1 MSKKRKEFTN
11 CFGIKMT
18 KEEDNPVDH
27 VSKWYEANKN
37 NYPSL
42 HILREYKFETLF
54 KYWFIIWRS
63 RDVQEYQDMEWDWEV
78 EIEKFLEDPAFQTQH
93 AIKLNPE
100 ICVCCGKQKEGF
112 VEALQKDIN
121 EERNNNNGV
130 EEKEKDKSGT
140 NGK

>member
-1 MSKKRKEFTN
+1 MSKELL
-11 CFGIKMT
+11 
-18 KEEDNPVDH
+18 NPVDH
-27 VSKWYEANKN
+27 VSKWYEENKN

-42 HILREYKFETLF
+42 KILREFKFETLI
-54 KYWFIIWRS
+54 KYWFNIWRS

-78 EIEKFLEDPAFQTQH
+78 EIEKFLENPAFQTQH

>member
-1 MSKKRKEFTN
+1 MSKFL
-11 CFGIKMT
+11 
-18 KEEDNPVDH
+18 NPVDH
-27 VSKWYEANKN
+27 VSKWYENNKN

-54 KYWFIIWRS
+54 KYWFNIWGG
-63 RDVQEYQDMEWDWEV
+63 RDVQEYQDIEWDWQV
-78 EIEKFLEDPAFQTQH
+78 EIEKFLEDPPFQTQH

>member
-1 MSKKRKEFTN
+1 MSKFL
-11 CFGIKMT
+11 
-18 KEEDNPVDH
+18 NPVEH
-27 VSKWYEANKN
+27 VSKWYENNKN

-54 KYWFIIWRS
+54 KYWFNIWGG
-63 RDVQEYQDMEWDWEV
+63 RDVQEYQDIEWDWQV

-121 EERNNNNGV
+121 EERNNNAFKLIEKIKERNNNNGV

>member
-1 MSKKRKEFTN
+1 MSKFL
-11 CFGIKMT
+11 
-18 KEEDNPVDH
+18 NPVDH
-27 VSKWYEANKN
+27 VSKWYENNKN

-54 KYWFIIWRS
+54 KYWFNIWGG
-63 RDVQEYQDMEWDWEV
+63 RDVQEYQDIDWDWQV
-78 EIEKFLEDPAFQTQH
+78 EIEKFLEDPAFQTQY

>member
-1 MSKKRKEFTN
+1 MSKFL
-11 CFGIKMT
+11 
-18 KEEDNPVDH
+18 NPVDH
-27 VSKWYEANKN
+27 VSKWYENNKN

-42 HILREYKFETLF
+42 QILREYKFETLF
-54 KYWFIIWRS
+54 KYWFNIWGGRY
-63 RDVQEYQDMEWDWEV
+63 VQEYQDIEWDWQV

>member
-1 MSKKRKEFTN
+1 MSKFL
-11 CFGIKMT
+11 
-18 KEEDNPVDH
+18 NPVDH
-27 VSKWYEANKN
+27 VSKWYENNKN

-54 KYWFIIWRS
+54 KYWFNIWGG
-63 RDVQEYQDMEWDWEV
+63 RDVQEYQDIEWDWQV

-121 EERNNNNGV
+121 EER
-130 EEKEKDKSGT
+130 EKDEKNKNKNKRNFDS
-140 NGK
+140 

>member
-1 MSKKRKEFTN
+1 MSKFL
-11 CFGIKMT
+11 
-18 KEEDNPVDH
+18 NPVDH
-27 VSKWYEANKN
+27 VSKWYENNKN

-54 KYWFIIWRS
+54 KYWFNIWGG
-63 RDVQEYQDMEWDWEV
+63 RDVQEYQDIEWDWQV
-78 EIEKFLEDPAFQTQH
+78 EIEKFLEDPASQTQH

>member
-1 MSKKRKEFTN
+1 MSKFL
-11 CFGIKMT
+11 
-18 KEEDNPVDH
+18 NPVAH
-27 VSKWYEANKN
+27 GSKWYENNKN

-54 KYWFIIWRS
+54 KYWFNIWGG
-63 RDVQEYQDMEWDWEV
+63 RDVQEYQDIEWDWQV
-78 EIEKFLEDPAFQTQH
+78 EIEKFLEDPAFQTQP

>member
-1 MSKKRKEFTN
+1 MSKELL
-11 CFGIKMT
+11 
-18 KEEDNPVDH
+18 NPVDH
-27 VSKWYEANKN
+27 VSKWYEENKN

-42 HILREYKFETLF
+42 KILREFKFETLI
-54 KYWFIIWRS
+54 KYWFNIWRS

-121 EERNNNNGV
+121 EERINNNGV

>member
-1 MSKKRKEFTN
+1 MSKELL
-11 CFGIKMT
+11 
-18 KEEDNPVDH
+18 NPVDH
-27 VSKWYEANKN
+27 VSKWYEENKN

-42 HILREYKFETLF
+42 KILREFKFETLI
-54 KYWFIIWRS
+54 KYWFNIWRS

>member
-1 MSKKRKEFTN
+1 MSKELL
-11 CFGIKMT
+11 
-18 KEEDNPVDH
+18 NPVDH
-27 VSKWYEANKN
+27 VSKWYEENKN

-42 HILREYKFETLF
+42 KILREFKFETLI
-54 KYWFIIWRS
+54 KYWFNIWRS
-63 RDVQEYQDMEWDWEV
+63 RDVQEYQDMKWDWEV